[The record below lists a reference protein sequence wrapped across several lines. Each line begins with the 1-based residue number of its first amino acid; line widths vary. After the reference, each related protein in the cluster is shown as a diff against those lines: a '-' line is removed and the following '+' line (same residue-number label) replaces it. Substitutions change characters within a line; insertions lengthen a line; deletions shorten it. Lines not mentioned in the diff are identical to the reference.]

1 MVDKWKTNKFAKK
14 WKEENEYARG
24 YNEGAY
30 EALENAEQVKSWGT
44 YNTVWQEGFDEGTVC
59 GYESRKSDMGFV
71 WKTISL
77 TYLFLAFILGFVVC
91 AILLS
96 FI

>member
-1 MVDKWKTNKFAKK
+1 MVDKFKTNKFAKK
-14 WKEENEYARG
+14 YKAELDMQEVI
-24 YNEGAY
+24 
-30 EALENAEQVKSWGT
+30 ENAEQVKSWGT